1 MSTEE
6 PVVVT
11 QSDNNNTNSE
21 SVAAAVAATNTK
33 KEEEQQKTPTTPQ
46 AAASSLFGS
55 VSSTFSSWTSSL
67 QKETEQGFPGTF
79 KRFNDFSQTI
89 QAKAKELPQN
99 IANLPNSFEA
109 ERNNFLNE
117 YNNGTTTTTARTAT
131 KKNTRGSELV
141 APWQGYGAYEK
152 EMKKRILALSKDQR
166 NFLFSPPEDTS
177 FQFDL
182 KAYSQTAKAVL
193 QHDEELARMRFLLVP
208 QQVQEPIFWRNYFY
222 RVTLEKQSVLSSTDI
237 DPTQHEQEEEDEKN
251 DVLFDYPTSDG
262 EENEGKKDDQKTT
275 KSTETKTS
283 TTTTTTKEVENKS
296 SSSPTPVKTE
306 EPVKKMDENFED
318 MEEWERELRKG
329 AIETA

>member
-1 MSTEE
+1 
-6 PVVVT
+6 PVVMT
-11 QSDNNNTNSE
+11 QNDNNNTNSE
-21 SVAAAVAATNTK
+21 SVNTTITTTNTK
-33 KEEEQQKTPTTPQ
+33 KEEEKQQQKTPTTPQ
-46 AAASSLFGS
+46 ATASSLFGS

-117 YNNGTTTTTARTAT
+117 YNNGTTTATTTRTTT

-262 EENEGKKDDQKTT
+262 EENEEKKDDQKTI
-275 KSTETKTS
+275 KSTESKAS
-283 TTTTTTKEVENKS
+283 TTTTKKVENKPSSS
-296 SSSPTPVKTE
+296 SSSPTPVKAE
-306 EPVKKMDENFED
+306 EPVKKIDENFED